1 MTPVYDLIRHQLQA
15 LAERGTLPPPFQY
28 EFVINA
34 LICAVLIGPLL
45 GVLGSMVMIKRMAFF
60 SQAVGNAAMTGVAI
74 GVLIGE
80 SYTSPYVSMFGFCL
94 LFALTLKYT
103 QHRTTLPTDTLIGV
117 FLSIS
122 LAVGASLLL
131 FVSAKINTH
140 VMESVLFGSILAVD
154 HTDMNVLLTVT
165 VVCAAVG
172 LPLYNGMLLASLNP
186 SLARA
191 RGVPVRAVEY
201 LFVVLVTLVTVACL
215 KIIGAVLVEA
225 LLLIPAAAARN
236 VSRSLGAL
244 VAGAVAIATF
254 SCAVGI
260 LVPMQFQIPVPTGG
274 AIVLVAALVFAV
286 TTVVRAT
293 LSRFRS
299 ASP

>member
-94 LFALTLKYT
+94 LFALTLKHT

>member
-1 MTPVYDLIRHQLQA
+1 MNDLYSWIRDHLQA
-15 LAERGTLPPPFQY
+15 LAASQVLPQPFEY

-34 LICAVLIGPLL
+34 LLCALLIGPLL

-60 SQAVGNAAMTGVAI
+60 SQSVGNAAMTGVAI
-74 GVLIGE
+74 GVLVGE
-80 SYTSPYVSMFGFCL
+80 SYTSPYLSMFGFCL

-103 QHRTTLPTDTLIGV
+103 QHRTTLPNDTLIGV

-154 HTDMNVLLTVT
+154 HTDMNVLLGVT
-165 VVCAAVG
+165 AVCAVIG
-172 LPLYNGMLLASLNP
+172 LPLYNAMLLASLNP
-186 SLARA
+186 SLAHA
-191 RGVPVRAVEY
+191 RGVPVRVVEY

-236 VSRSLGAL
+236 VSRSLPVLVTLAAL
-244 VAGAVAIATF
+244 IATF
-254 SCAVGI
+254 SCMVGI
-260 LVPMQFQIPVPTGG
+260 LVPMQFYIPVPTGG
-274 AIVLVAALVFAV
+274 AIVIVAALVFAL
-286 TTVVRAT
+286 TTIIRAST
-293 LSRFRS
+293 GRFRG
-299 ASP
+299 ASV